1 LAYRFHLKKEDAMA
15 TRIVKLCLIR
25 GFTEAYYHLSEDE
38 RQALF
43 DNVGAGLERVGAR
56 MVGP

>member
-1 LAYRFHLKKEDAMA
+1 MA

-25 GFTEAYYHLSEDE
+25 GFTEAYYQLSEDE
-38 RQALF
+38 RKALF
-43 DNVGAGLERVGAR
+43 DKVGAGLDGVGAK

>member
-1 LAYRFHLKKEDAMA
+1 MA